1 MPSTTTSRLEGTT
14 TSVAVKAPCRLKTTA
29 NHALTGLT
37 AIDGVT
43 PADGDRV
50 LVGSQTNAVG
60 NGIYVA
66 YSGAWVRALD
76 FDGSLDVVCGTIVFV
91 HSGSTNAGTFWRV
104 TTADEIIIGT
114 SSIAWASA
122 PLVDNTFDGAV
133 VVTDFYTASDGLN
146 YLPAFRAAYAFAK
159 ASGIKKMRSGL
170 PWGNIE
176 WWAPTLSMANSFD
189 AFDVAGPCGFLT
201 ISHTVDI
208 DFEFCTI
215 NCKAYNGGSI
225 TTVTQAIT
233 GNAAW
238 RGQGINVIG
247 GTAGTSSF
255 GIKGVSLRNL
265 TLDGGSDRVST
276 GSYAGD
282 IAYSDYLSNQGFRIQ
297 DTGVENLYFENVTI
311 KRFRGELFYLGQ
323 LSNTAKV
330 TLVNCN
336 GYSTNQAALN
346 PSSGNLTVIGGNFGD
361 APICAESLGGIGQ
374 TYIGTRFFDSWQG
387 SFLGAAGFTP
397 LAITMYHYTVP
408 TNSGSEDELPWLD
421 FKGVVFDNC
430 GAISLANYIRGSV
443 RMQDCYITLIY
454 TALCNKMVDL
464 DIDAV
469 IHKKQY
475 TSLVSMVGPPTL
487 TTAISGGFPAV
498 YLQPFED
505 IKLKVNV
512 TRTAYALANSI
523 ALTQVLSIAGY
534 IKQESCQIIVTGDI
548 DALNAAGDL
557 RVGKVSDA
565 TGGTSRSLPRIYV
578 ESNFATGAYITW
590 SATNKAISPTGPTAI
605 LNQNSTAGT
614 YDITFTNA
622 MDTANGY
629 NYAHGQRLR
638 CIYSGFTTAGTVM
651 RFLTSGWTIPRT
663 IKLRA
668 REDWIEFSFNK
679 YTGKW
684 CYEAHCCGAER
695 LTGSAT
701 YDAPNIVAAG
711 TATTTVTVTGAV
723 LGDKVVAVT
732 FGVSLAALTQTAY
745 VSAADTVTI
754 VLYNPTAG
762 AVDLASTT
770 VNVEVEK
777 A

>member
-1 MPSTTTSRLEGTT
+1 MSFLFAPPYMTILDDDGNPVSGGQLKFYLSGTLTKTQVYADADLAVSLGATVTADASGRCAPIYLDEAVTYRCRTLNAAGAVIKDVDPISPTTSI
-14 TSVAVKAPCRLKTTA
+14 
-29 NHALTGLT
+29 TGEVR
-37 AIDGVT
+37 ASDFYDSS
-43 PADGDRV
+43 DGD
-50 LVGSQTNAVG
+50 
-60 NGIYVA
+60 
-66 YSGAWVRALD
+66 
-76 FDGSLDVVCGTIVFV
+76 
-91 HSGSTNAGTFWRV
+91 
-104 TTADEIIIGT
+104 
-114 SSIAWASA
+114 
-122 PLVDNTFDGAV
+122 
-133 VVTDFYTASDGLN
+133 N
-146 YLPAFRAAYAFAK
+146 YLPAFRAAYAYAK
-159 ASGIKKMRSGL
+159 TNGIKKMRSGL

-176 WWAPTLSMANSFD
+176 WWAPTLSLANTYD
-189 AFDVAGPCGFLT
+189 PFDVDGPCGFLT
-201 ISHTVDI
+201 ISHDIDI

-225 TTVTQAIT
+225 QTTTQAIT

-247 GTAGTSSF
+247 GTSGTSSF
-255 GIKGVSLRNL
+255 GIKGVSIRNL
-265 TLDGGSDRVST
+265 ILDGGCDRENT

-282 IAYSDYLSNQGFRIQ
+282 IAYSDHLSNQGFRIQ
-297 DTGVENLYFENVTI
+297 DTGVENLYFENVTLR
-311 KRFRGELFYLGQ
+311 RFRGEIWYFGQ
-323 LSNTAKV
+323 LANTAKI
-330 TLVNCN
+330 TMVNCN
-336 GYSTNQAALN
+336 GYTSNQSALN
-346 PSSGNLTVIGGNFGD
+346 PSSGNLTVIGGSFGD

-408 TNSGSEDELPWLD
+408 TNSGSEDELPWLN
-421 FKGVVFDNC
+421 FKGVSFDNC
-430 GAISLANYIRGSV
+430 GALSLANYIRGDV
-443 RMQDCYITLIY
+443 RLQDTYITLIN
-454 TALCNKMVDL
+454 TALTNKMVDL

-475 TSLVSMVGPPTL
+475 TSVVTMVGPPTL
-487 TTAISGGFPAV
+487 TTAVSPSYPAV

-512 TRTAYALANSI
+512 TRTAYALANGI
-523 ALTQVLSIAGY
+523 TLTQVLSIAGY
-534 IKQESCQIIVTGDI
+534 IKQESCQVIVTGDI
-548 DALNAAGDL
+548 DALDASSNL
-557 RVGKVSDA
+557 RVGKITDA
-565 TGGTSRSLPRIYV
+565 TGGTIRSLPRIYV
-578 ESNFATGAYITW
+578 ECNFSGGAYITW
-590 SATNKAISPTGPTAI
+590 SATNKAISPTGPVAQ
-605 LNQNSTAGT
+605 LVQNSTAGT

-638 CIYSGFTTAGTVM
+638 CVYNGFTTAGTVM
-651 RFLTSGWTIPRT
+651 RFPTSGWTIPRN

-684 CYEAHCCGAER
+684 CYEAHCCGTEK

-701 YDAPNIVAAG
+701 YDAPSIAAAG
-711 TATTTVTVTGAV
+711 TTTTTVTVTGAV
-723 LGDKVVAVT
+723 LGDKVTAVT
-732 FGVSLAALTQTAY
+732 FGVSLAGLVETAY

-762 AVDLASTT
+762 AIDLASTT